1 MSKKLFV
8 VTTEY
13 HEETTE
19 IITITEDIKT
29 AVKSFDELKEKLV
42 DYYVYPSTLEEVEN
56 SIEYFGNEDNLPL
69 QVKLYENW
77 ITITEHELV

>member
-1 MSKKLFV
+1 MSKKIFA
-8 VTTEY
+8 VTTDY
-13 HEETTE
+13 YEETPE
-19 IITITEDIKT
+19 IITITEDINT

-56 SIEYFGNEDNLPL
+56 SIEYFGNVDNLPL
-69 QVKLYENW
+69 QIKLYENW